1 MALPDGTALE
11 VGAAEPPLRLQSLD
25 AVVAA
30 LGLIALAVL
39 LTPMAALFA
48 GAFWLLVVVVVRSD
62 LDRYLIPDA
71 ASLGIA
77 ALGLAQA
84 WWAGGAGTEGGAGA
98 AWALAQ
104 GLGAGAAVYAVRT
117 GYRWLRGQEGIGFG
131 DVKLAA
137 ALGLWLDPFAQALA
151 LQLAAMAALGV
162 VLSARVLER
171 RAQGPAKDGARVE
184 DGARVQ
190 DGAGVE
196 DGPGSPHGMTMV
208 PFGAFL
214 APAGFAVHV
223 WAQAVPDGWGTWP

>member
-11 VGAAEPPLRLQSLD
+11 VGAAEPPLRLRSLD
-25 AVVAA
+25 VVVAA

-39 LTPMAALFA
+39 LPPMAALFA

-77 ALGLAQA
+77 ATGLAQA
-84 WWAGGAGTEGGAGA
+84 WWAGWAGVGGGVGAGGWEAVA
-98 AWALAQ
+98 SALAQ

-162 VLSARVLER
+162 VLTARALER
-171 RAQGPAKDGARVE
+171 RSQGPAEDGARVE
-184 DGARVQ
+184 DGA
-190 DGAGVE
+190 GVE
-196 DGPGSPHGMTMV
+196 DGPESPHGMTMV

-223 WAQAVPDGWGTWP
+223 WAQAVPDGWGGWP